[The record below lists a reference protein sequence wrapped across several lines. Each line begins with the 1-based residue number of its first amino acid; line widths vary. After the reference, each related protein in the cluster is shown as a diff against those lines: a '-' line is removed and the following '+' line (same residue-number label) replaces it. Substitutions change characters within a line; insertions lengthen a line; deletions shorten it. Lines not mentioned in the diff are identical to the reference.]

1 MSNDQKLQKL
11 ITFLESKD
19 ITVKS
24 DRGNFKGGLVRY
36 YEDKYLYLNRKLDTN
51 AKIKLIVKEIKEFNF
66 DHNEMGDDILAIIK
80 YDYEN

>member
-1 MSNDQKLQKL
+1 M
-11 ITFLESKD
+11 ESRD

-36 YEDKYLYLNRKLDTN
+36 YEDKYLYLHRKLDTP
-51 AKIKLIVKEIKEFNF
+51 AKIKLILKEIKDLKIDESEI
-66 DHNEMGDDILAIIK
+66 DEDVLEIIK